1 MTPERIEEFRREWNS
16 PPQPGD
22 EPWVAESHAALH
34 AVCDLALDGL
44 RLRQG
49 KVLVEPQAK
58 NWVAPNVG
66 ENLYLRKGH
75 SIVLV
80 DKKAKP

>member
-34 AVCDLALDGL
+34 AICDLALDGL

-49 KVLVEPQAK
+49 KVLTWNDWVGVNVPIEPGQQ
-58 NWVAPNVG
+58 
-66 ENLYLRKGH
+66 
-75 SIVLV
+75 IVLV
-80 DKKAKP
+80 DKEAKP

>member
-34 AVCDLALDGL
+34 AICDLALDGL

-49 KVLVEPQAK
+49 KVLHNSPAHHLTHGQQ
-58 NWVAPNVG
+58 
-66 ENLYLRKGH
+66 
-75 SIVLV
+75 IVLV
-80 DKKAKP
+80 DKEAKP

>member
-34 AVCDLALDGL
+34 AICDLALDGL

-49 KVLVEPQAK
+49 KVIDSLGSRNIISAGLKP
-58 NWVAPNVG
+58 
-66 ENLYLRKGH
+66 GH
-75 SIVLV
+75 QIVLV
-80 DKKAKP
+80 DKEAK